1 MLKWLHGAAGEGSR
15 HIHVIQRAES
25 EQGPGSSGMVPSRSS
40 ENGERSY
47 RVGLGLDLAGTIAL
61 LCEVGHALAK
71 ADAKS
76 DVRLKTDTARM
87 VEGAEKHEARSA
99 DFLGIHG
106 AGQKPAPERS

>member
-1 MLKWLHGAAGEGSR
+1 MSFNAPRASKAREAPEWCRHGHQKMGSD
-15 HIHVIQRAES
+15 
-25 EQGPGSSGMVPSRSS
+25 PTGSGWV
-40 ENGERSY
+40 
-47 RVGLGLDLAGTIAL
+47 LIWAGTIAL

-106 AGQKPAPERS
+106 AGQKPALERS